1 MTALNSL
8 KRLEDFLEKESIP
21 RDESLKDAFR
31 EIRRYL
37 EFLLEIK
44 QRAELAQPEL
54 ISLLDDLMEAVKNGV
69 AESFEQTKLNRYN
82 HLSLVVPLE
91 IESFYLFS
99 KIYLDTTVQFL
110 GVRFSQLQGFH
121 FESFGSLFQPKAHIW
136 KQPEILVIKKEFR
149 DVIKK
154 LYSEIVGFRNEK
166 VVHPKLS
173 GRTMIGRRTHGFTPT
188 SDRGSVKLIGL
199 IRNSPKYD
207 TYNSTDT
214 RILWQLIEEYTNL
227 FAEFSIQNI
236 EGIRQC
242 STVEF
247 S

>member
-1 MTALNSL
+1 MTALNNL

-31 EIRRYL
+31 EVRRYL
-37 EFLLEIK
+37 EFLLEIR

-54 ISLLDDLMEAVKNGV
+54 ISLQDDLMEAVRRGV
-69 AESFEQTKLNRYN
+69 AESFEQTRLNRYV

-110 GVRFSQLQGFH
+110 GVRFSQLQGFR
-121 FESFGSLFQPKAHIW
+121 FESFGSLFHPKAHIW
-136 KQPEILVIKKEFR
+136 KQPEVFIIKNEFR
-149 DVIKK
+149 DAIKK
-154 LYSEIVGFRNEK
+154 IFSEIIGFRNEK
-166 VVHPKLS
+166 VVHPQLS
-173 GRTMIGRRTHGFTPT
+173 GRTMIGRRTHGFTLTP
-188 SDRGSVKLIGL
+188 DRLSVNLIGA
-199 IRNSPKYD
+199 IRSSPQYD

-227 FAEFSIQNI
+227 FAEFSIQNL
-236 EGIRQC
+236 EKARQEAMA
-242 STVEF
+242 SK
-247 S
+247 